1 MLCAQFV
8 AAAES
13 LLSSLSAELFAGSRN
28 TQLTFVLG
36 PSPTR
41 ALEVYSAS
49 FAICGSSQDRA
60 KAAQACSAPAASKT
74 VLRELILATAAGPE
88 GPASRGKLC
97 TCTEL
102 KMLADAVLTALT
114 RYT

>member
-13 LLSSLSAELFAGSRN
+13 LLISLSPELFADSRK
-28 TQLTFVLG
+28 TQLAFVLG

-41 ALEVYSAS
+41 ASEVYSAS
-49 FAICGSSQDRA
+49 FAVCGSSQDRVE
-60 KAAQACSAPAASKT
+60 AAQACSAPAASKT

-97 TCTEL
+97 TCAEL
-102 KMLADAVLTALT
+102 EMLANAVLTALT

>member
-1 MLCAQFV
+1 MQFV

-13 LLSSLSAELFAGSRN
+13 LLSSLSPELFAGKWN
-28 TQLTFVLG
+28 TQLAFVLG

-41 ALEVYSAS
+41 AVEVYSAS
-49 FAICGSSQDRA
+49 FAVCGSSQDGA
-60 KAAQACSAPAASKT
+60 MAAQERASSAASKT

-97 TCTEL
+97 TCAEL
-102 KMLADAVLTALT
+102 KLLADTVLTALT
-114 RYT
+114 WHI